1 MSTPADNDPYADQP
15 KKWVG
20 KTARFDH
27 AGQRLVGVVIAQKW
41 AGRTARGAI
50 PDYTLT
56 IRGNS
61 GKTLDVSLVES
72 RASFD

>member
-1 MSTPADNDPYADQP
+1 MDLPDPYADQP
-15 KKWVG
+15 KRWVG
-20 KTARFDH
+20 RTVRFDH
-27 AGQRLVGVVIAQKW
+27 NGARLVGVVTAQKW
-41 AGRTARGAI
+41 AGRTPRGAL

-56 IRGNS
+56 VRGNS